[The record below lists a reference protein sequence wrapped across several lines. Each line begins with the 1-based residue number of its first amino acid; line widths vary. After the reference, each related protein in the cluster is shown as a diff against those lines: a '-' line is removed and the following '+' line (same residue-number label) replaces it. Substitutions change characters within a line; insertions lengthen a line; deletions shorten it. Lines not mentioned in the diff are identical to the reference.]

1 MLYTKHKELTTTTET
16 LLFSVPTGFHVIIYY
31 VFIANHNGSTNSAS
45 LNFVQGSE
53 RIDIF
58 DDANIGGGDK
68 ETLGNGGGPLFVLH
82 EGENVNI
89 QTGSAGD
96 VEFAVTFELKENPA
110 VFLNFT

>member
-1 MLYTKHKELTTTTET
+1 MLYTKHKKLTTTTET

-31 VFIANHNGSTNSAS
+31 IFIANHSGSTNSAS

-58 DDANIGGGDK
+58 DGTNVAGGGRQ
-68 ETLGNGGGPLFVLH
+68 TLGNGGGPLFVLH

-89 QTGSAGD
+89 QTVSAGD

-110 VFLNFT
+110 VLLNFA

>member
-31 VFIANHNGSTNSAS
+31 VFIANHNGSTNTAS

-110 VFLNFT
+110 VFLNFS

>member
-16 LLFSVPTGFHVIIYY
+16 LLFSVPTGYHVIIYY
-31 VFIANHNGSTNSAS
+31 VFIANHSGSTNSAS

-110 VFLNFT
+110 VLLNFA

>member
-1 MLYTKHKELTTTTET
+1 MLYTKHKEITTTTET

-31 VFIANHNGSTNSAS
+31 VFIANHGGSTNAAS

-58 DDANIGGGDK
+58 DDTNISGGGK

-82 EGENVNI
+82 EGEDVYI

-96 VEFAVTFELKENPA
+96 VEFVVTFDLLEAPNVL
-110 VFLNFT
+110 VNFA

>member
-31 VFIANHNGSTNSAS
+31 IFIANHNGSTNTAS

-58 DDANIGGGDK
+58 DDTNIGGGDK

-110 VFLNFT
+110 VFLNFS

>member
-31 VFIANHNGSTNSAS
+31 VFIANHNGSTNTAS

-110 VFLNFT
+110 VFLNFA

>member
-16 LLFSVPTGFHVIIYY
+16 LLFSVPAGFHVIIYY

-110 VFLNFT
+110 VLLNFT

>member
-31 VFIANHNGSTNSAS
+31 VFIANHGGSTNSAS
-45 LNFVQGSE
+45 LSFVHGSE

-58 DDANIGGGDK
+58 DDTNISGGAQ
-68 ETLGNGGGPLFVLH
+68 ETLSNGGGPMFVLH
-82 EGENVNI
+82 EGDNVNI

-96 VEFAVTFELKENPA
+96 VEFAVTFDLLEAPNVL
-110 VFLNFT
+110 VNFA

>member
-31 VFIANHNGSTNSAS
+31 IFIANHNGSTNTAS

-110 VFLNFT
+110 VLLNFT

>member
-1 MLYTKHKELTTTTET
+1 MLYTKHKELATTTET

-31 VFIANHNGSTNSAS
+31 VFIANHGGSTNAAS
-45 LNFVQGSE
+45 LNFLQGSE

-58 DDANIGGGDK
+58 DDTNISGGGR

-89 QTGSAGD
+89 QAGSAGD
-96 VEFAVTFELKENPA
+96 MEFAVTFELKENPA
-110 VFLNFT
+110 VLVNFA

>member
-31 VFIANHNGSTNSAS
+31 IFIANHNGSTNTAS

-110 VFLNFT
+110 VFLNFA

>member
-1 MLYTKHKELTTTTET
+1 MLYTKHKEITTTTET

-31 VFIANHNGSTNSAS
+31 VFIANHGGSTNSAS
-45 LNFVQGSE
+45 LNFVHGSE

-58 DDANIGGGDK
+58 DDTNISGGGK

-82 EGENVNI
+82 EGEDVNI
-89 QTGSAGD
+89 ETGSAGD

-110 VFLNFT
+110 VLVNFA